1 MLDLIV
7 IGGGAAGYAA
17 ALRTAQLGGKVLL
30 VEKEKL
36 GGTCLHRG
44 CIPSKV
50 LIHQSAIV
58 EDYQA
63 ALKSGL
69 LGNGSAIK
77 LEAVAKKQA
86 EVVEQLLLGL
96 EDLFKKRNVAVI
108 QGRALV
114 EEMGR
119 VRIEDE
125 FKKVYETRN
134 ILVAVGSQEKSI
146 PFPGIKGILGAE
158 ESLTLPQQPCS
169 VAVIGGGNT
178 GLELASAYAS
188 FGFGVTVMEKEKVL
202 LPALQDEEI
211 SKWLGFLLK
220 RRGLKILTGTEL
232 KAIEQTEK
240 KDGERKLKINFSRSG
255 TAGLLDVD
263 RIIVASGREPCLDVF
278 TPGFTGV
285 KYSAHGILI
294 NKRMETTKKG
304 IYAAG
309 DVTGEPMLAHRA
321 YFEGITAAENIM
333 GMDRELDLKAV
344 PAYLAAR
351 PGVAW
356 VGITEK
362 QARDLGLD
370 PQVGRFSFGASGA
383 AVLKGK
389 KEGFVKLVTG
399 TNGVILG
406 MQILGDA
413 AEELIM
419 EGTLA
424 VRHGLTVKQLKETMH
439 PHPTLHESIWET
451 CLSLEGLPM
460 HG

>member
-30 VEKEKL
+30 VEKNKL

-50 LIHQSAIV
+50 LFQQSATV

-69 LGNGSAIK
+69 LENGAVIK
-77 LEAVAKKQA
+77 LEAVAKRQA
-86 EVVEQLLLGL
+86 EVVERLFLGL
-96 EDLFKKRNVAVI
+96 EDLFKKRDVAVI

-114 EEMGR
+114 EEVGR
-119 VRIEDE
+119 VRIENE
-125 FKKVYETRN
+125 LKKVYETKN
-134 ILVAVGSQEKSI
+134 ILIAVGSREKSP
-146 PFPGIKGILGAE
+146 PFPGIKNILGAE

-178 GLELASAYAS
+178 GLELASAYIS
-188 FGFGVTVMEKEKVL
+188 FGFDVTVMEKEKVL
-202 LPALQDEEI
+202 LPSLQDEEM

-220 RRGLKILTGTEL
+220 RRGLKILTGTDL
-232 KAIEQTEK
+232 KTIEQAEK
-240 KDGERKLKINFSRSG
+240 SGKKKLKINFSRSG
-255 TAGLLDVD
+255 TAGLLEVD
-263 RIIVASGREPCLDVF
+263 RIIVASGREPRLDVF

-285 KYSAHGILI
+285 KYSADGILVNI
-294 NKRMETTKKG
+294 RMETTQKG

-362 QARDLGLD
+362 QAGDLGLD

-389 KEGFVKLVTG
+389 GEGFVQLVTG
-399 TNGVILG
+399 KNGVILG
-406 MQILGDA
+406 MQVLGDA

-439 PHPTLHESIWET
+439 PHPTLHESIWEI
-451 CLSLEGLPM
+451 CLSLDGLPM